1 MTKKLILTMT
11 LLAAVATIF
20 VACKKDDPTYS
31 VQVTAAQGGTVE
43 GQSGEYKEG
52 ETVVFKA
59 IPADGYCFSQ
69 WSDGQTNNPR
79 TITVFTSDISL
90 TAIFIGVS
98 ATATE
103 GGTVETQKDGQ
114 TFVFTATPADG
125 YYFTQ
130 WSDGNTDNPRTIYI
144 SASDITLEAQF
155 AQNALIT
162 ITAGSNGTVSGPDNG
177 RYAQGETLTF
187 TAIPATGYC
196 FSQWSD
202 GNIDNPREITVGKDD
217 ISLTAEFVTATIATV
232 DLGLPSGN
240 LWATCNVGAANPWNY
255 GDYYAWGETQTKDK
269 YYWDTYKYCDGAYNS
284 LTKYNYDAKY
294 GTVDNK
300 TTLESSDDVAIAVFG
315 AAYSIPTLADWKEL
329 ADECYWV
336 WTADYNNR
344 GVNGYVVY
352 RAKADADKGA
362 KVYEG
367 DTPSASYS
375 NSDAHI
381 FLPAAGYRYN
391 SSLSYAGDLG
401 NYWSSSLIENSPY
414 FARYCYFDSDLV
426 SPSNGLNRCCGFSVR
441 PVRRTN

>member
-43 GQSGEYKEG
+43 GQNGEYKEG

-59 IPADGYCFSQ
+59 IPAEGYCFSQ
-69 WSDGQTNNPR
+69 WSDG
-79 TITVFTSDISL
+79 
-90 TAIFIGVS
+90 
-98 ATATE
+98 
-103 GGTVETQKDGQ
+103 K
-114 TFVFTATPADG
+114 
-125 YYFTQ
+125 
-130 WSDGNTDNPRTIYI
+130 TDNPRTINI

-162 ITAGSNGTVSGPDNG
+162 ITAGSNGTVGGSDNG

-187 TAIPATGYC
+187 TATPADGYY
-196 FSQWSD
+196 FTQWSD
-202 GNIDNPREITVGKDD
+202 GNTDNPRTINVGKDD

-240 LWATCNVGAANPWNY
+240 LWATCNVGAINPWNY
-255 GDYYAWGETQTKDK
+255 GNYYAWGETHTKDNYNWK
-269 YYWDTYKYCDGAYNS
+269 TYKYCNGAYNS
-284 LTKYNYDAKY
+284 LTKYNYDAEY

-300 TTLESSDDVAIAVFG
+300 TTLESADDAATAVFG

-362 KVYEG
+362 KVYKD

-381 FLPAAGYRYN
+381 FLPAAGCRDYSDLY
-391 SSLSYAGDLG
+391 SVGDSG
-401 NYWSSSLIENSPY
+401 NYWSSSLSEGTPNDARVCDFNSSSVYPSDSGG
-414 FARYCYFDSDLV
+414 RCY
-426 SPSNGLNRCCGFSVR
+426 GFSVR